1 MAIQYTKDKDW
12 LISVSTSKQCYHTK
26 PIKDSDKDKFPEG
39 TPTISSIRWEE
50 TSISI
55 DEFAEL
61 IERGGC
67 FCALFE
73 HEGDYI
79 SRSKKKFKLQWY
91 LGVDC
96 DKMPMDFDEFLP
108 KLPVPPTVAYRTPSD
123 GVDGNRY
130 RLFYFLDCPLT
141 TEKEV
146 KEKYYGLLEEL
157 GIEELIKDNCGGQ
170 CNRYFNGAYGR
181 KPIVNYTILQTDT
194 IPNIVVETE
203 KEVVKSKER
212 KPAQDD
218 LPIDEKFLHDFRSM
232 RYGQFLLVYCQYEFY
247 RTVTPIEFNPITGIA
262 ELPEDYAELKPVYVH
277 GRIAKVADG
286 YRHKVLA
293 VTALKLLQ
301 INEGMCIEQLI
312 YAMTRHAVENFDLTD
327 GKVVPDT
334 IVGVAQWAMKKRGE
348 IHIKKD
354 KRKFRVS
361 GEVAMAQGKTIQ
373 KLIGEENQ
381 RRKDA
386 EITPYFNPLL
396 TDKEN
401 IAELK
406 EHKISASA
414 DFLRGYRR
422 RHNCTLSDARLSAI
436 RDMYNEKKK
445 DKEIMDTLGISKPT
459 LYKYKRI
466 VKGKKS

>member
-1 MAIQYTKDKDW
+1 MAISFYKEKNYRIDV
-12 LISVSTSKQCYHTK
+12 SVSKQCYKVK
-26 PIKDSDKDKFPEG
+26 PIKDSDKSKFPAG
-39 TPTISSIRWEE
+39 TPTISSIRWVEA
-50 TSISI
+50 SVSI
-55 DEFAEL
+55 DEFADL
-61 IERGGC
+61 IEQGGC
-67 FCALFE
+67 FCAIFN
-73 HEGDYI
+73 HEGNYI
-79 SRSKKKFKLQWY
+79 SRSKKKFKHQWY

-96 DKMPMDFDEFLP
+96 DCMPMDFDEFLP
-108 KLPVPPTVAYRTPSD
+108 TLPIPPTIAYRTPSD
-123 GVDGNRY
+123 GFDGNRY
-130 RLFYFLDCPLT
+130 RLFYFLNYPLT
-141 TEKEV
+141 SEEEV
-146 KEKYYGLLEEL
+146 KAKYFGLLEEL

-194 IPNIVVETE
+194 IPSVVVETE
-203 KEVVKSKER
+203 NEVVKTRER
-212 KPAQDD
+212 KPTPDD
-218 LPIDEKFLHDFRSM
+218 IPIDEKFLHDFRSM
-232 RYGQFLLVYCQYEFY
+232 RYGQFLLAYCQYEFY

-293 VTALKLLQ
+293 VTALKLLK
-301 INEGMCIEQLI
+301 INEGMSIEQLV

-386 EITPYFNPLL
+386 IVAPYFEPTRTDRANRLL
-396 TDKEN
+396 LQEKG
-401 IAELK
+401 IAVS
-406 EHKISASA
+406 I
-414 DFLRGYRR
+414 DFLRGYRKR
-422 RHNCTLSDARLSAI
+422 NNCSIANARLSAI
-436 RDMYNEKKK
+436 KALYSKGKRDK
-445 DKEIMDTLGISKPT
+445 DIMQLLDITKPT
-459 LYKYKRI
+459 LYKF
-466 VKGKKS
+466 KKVIFGE

>member
-1 MAIQYTKDKDW
+1 MAISFYTEK
-12 LISVSTSKQCYHTK
+12 IFRIEVSVSKQCYTVK
-26 PIKDSDKDKFPEG
+26 PIKDKDKDKFPEG
-39 TPTISSIRWEE
+39 TPLISSIRWEE
-50 TSISI
+50 KSVSI
-55 DEFAEL
+55 DDFAEL

-67 FCALFE
+67 FCAIFN

-79 SRSKKKFKLQWY
+79 SRSKKKFKHQWY

-96 DKMPMDFDEFLP
+96 DCMPMDFDEFLP
-108 KLPVPPTVAYRTPSD
+108 TLPIPPTIAYRTPSD

-157 GIEELIKDNCGGQ
+157 GIEALIKDNCGGQ

-203 KEVVKSKER
+203 KEVVKSKVM

-218 LPIDEKFLHDFRSM
+218 LPVDEKFLHDFRSM

-247 RTVTPIEFNPITGIA
+247 RTVTPIEFNPTTGIA
-262 ELPEDYAELKPVYVH
+262 ELPEDYAELKPVYAH

-293 VTALKLLQ
+293 VTALKLLK
-301 INEGMCIEQLI
+301 INEGMSIEQLI

-348 IHIKKD
+348 IYVKKD

-386 EITPYFNPLL
+386 VIAPYFEPTRTDRANRLL
-396 TDKEN
+396 LQEKG
-401 IAELK
+401 IAVS
-406 EHKISASA
+406 I
-414 DFLRGYRR
+414 DFLRGYRKR
-422 RHNCTLSDARLSAI
+422 NNCSIASARLTTIKALYSKGK
-436 RDMYNEKKK
+436 RDK
-445 DKEIMDTLGISKPT
+445 DIMQLLGITKPT
-459 LYKYKRI
+459 LYKF
-466 VKGKKS
+466 KKVIFGE